1 MSSAGISFGGLASGL
16 DTQAIISA
24 LLDVERV
31 PIRALERTRD
41 SYKRQ
46 KSQFGDLSGMLDKL
60 ADAAGKLSGNNDLLQ
75 FKAGLDTEDYLT
87 ATASSQAQAGT
98 YRIEVNQVAQN
109 EVRGSNGFA
118 DRDQT
123 AVASLDT
130 LLFDIGGTLEAVALP
145 LDATLDDIAN
155 AVNAEDIGITAQVV
169 DTGNGATPFE
179 LVFTSDTIGEDGR
192 FSVSVDGNAGTASL
206 VNDIVNPMNAAAIV
220 TGENANV
227 TVNGINYQRTTN
239 TIGDIIQGVTLDLK
253 SDALA
258 SGGGPNQTQLT
269 ISTDTEATSE
279 SVKEFV
285 ETYNE
290 IVDFVTGAN
299 NLDEDGNATNALFG
313 DVTLRSIRSNMRS
326 IVGSVV
332 NTGNEAFQM
341 LAQIGISSDTEGK
354 LTFNQGEFDEALVE
368 DPNALQAL
376 FADQANGIAVRMEQA
391 LELYTDSVDGLIKTR
406 QEGFDRL
413 IRQTDDRIEKA
424 ETRLDAYETRLI
436 NRFASLEQ
444 LLTSLQSQGSAL
456 SGIQAP
462 A

>member
-31 PIRALERTRD
+31 PIQALERTRD
-41 SYKRQ
+41 SYRRQ

-60 ADAAGKLSGNNDLLQ
+60 AEAAGKLSGNNELLQ
-75 FKAGLDTEDYLT
+75 YKAGLDTEDYLT
-87 ATASSQAQAGT
+87 ASASSTAQAGT

-123 AVASLDT
+123 AVANSDT

-145 LDATLDDIAN
+145 QNATLDDIAD
-155 AVNAEDIGITAQVV
+155 AVNSQNIGITAQVV

-192 FSVSVDGNAGTASL
+192 FTVSVDGGNGTASL
-206 VNDIVNPMNAAAIV
+206 VNDIITPMNGTAIV
-220 TGENANV
+220 TGENANL
-227 TVNGINYQRTTN
+227 TVNGITYQRTSN

-258 SGGGPNQTQLT
+258 SGGGANQTQLT

-285 ETYNE
+285 EAYNE
-290 IVDFVTGAN
+290 IVDFVTGTN
-299 NLDEDGNATNALFG
+299 ELDEEGNATNALFG

-332 NTGNEAFQM
+332 GTGNEAFQM
-341 LAQIGISSDTEGK
+341 LAQIGISSDTAGK
-354 LTFNQGEFDEALVE
+354 LTFNQTEFDEALVE
-368 DPNALQAL
+368 DPDALQAL
-376 FADQANGIAVRMEQA
+376 FADETSGIAVRMEQA

-406 QEGFDRL
+406 QDGFDRL

-424 ETRLDAYETRLI
+424 EDRLEAYETRLV

-456 SGIQAP
+456 SGIQS
-462 A
+462 